1 MLASV
6 RKLQRQV
13 YMTAD
18 ILKQLNDVFDLLNVR
33 VYGKKVASPIAADS
47 IQYLKIRIWRTW
59 R

>member
-33 VYGKKVASPIAADS
+33 VYGKKVSSPIAADS
-47 IQYLKIRIWRTW
+47 IQYLKIRI
-59 R
+59 